1 MGVAGSA
8 GSGGGLRVFISHT
21 SELRAFPEGTS
32 FVAAVE
38 RAVSACGHV
47 IVDMADFPA
56 ADQVP
61 AELCM
66 ERVQGCDVYVG
77 VLGTRYGSLVRD
89 RPEVSYTELEF
100 DTATAAGLPRL
111 VFVLD
116 EGATDVGI
124 PLSALL
130 DREFG
135 TRQETFR
142 RRVQDS
148 GLVTGSFAHPD
159 MLGRLVERSLRDLAA
174 RRPVPGPQL
183 AERALR
189 VWNVPARNPGF
200 TGREDLLAAVRER
213 LLAGD
218 RAVVQALR
226 GMGGVGK
233 TQLATEYAHRF
244 ATAYDLAWWVN
255 AELGGLIGDQFAA
268 LGLAL
273 GCVQAGASTEVVRA
287 VVLGELRERGRWLL
301 VFDNAANPADIAGWL
316 PGGTGH
322 VLITTREQGWTE
334 IAAPVE
340 VDVLARPESVAILQA
355 RVTRLG
361 AADADRLAEEPVDLP
376 LAIAQA
382 AAFMAETDMAADEYL
397 GLLQTRAGQLLAH
410 GPSGSYLRS
419 LAAAT
424 DLIADRLA
432 REDPAAAGLADLCAF
447 LAPDPIPAEVFTG
460 AVSELPGDLA
470 ARVADPLAWRQTLV
484 HLAGQSLARV
494 DQRGLQMHRLTQ
506 AILRDRLT
514 SEQAAELRKTTETI
528 LAASD
533 PGDPDDPATWP
544 RWTRL
549 MPHLL
554 AANLGTTD
562 SPGLRE
568 LACDACNYLLAR
580 GDGRLGYELA
590 NRLHQQWRDR
600 LGDDHEHTWT
610 AARSLAWALVMM
622 GRNAEARD
630 LDQDTLAR
638 KRRFLG
644 GDHPSTFAL
653 SANVCPLGWRFLR

>member
-1 MGVAGSA
+1 M
-8 GSGGGLRVFISHT
+8 
-21 SELRAFPEGTS
+21 
-32 FVAAVE
+32 
-38 RAVSACGHV
+38 
-47 IVDMADFPA
+47 
-56 ADQVP
+56 
-61 AELCM
+61 
-66 ERVQGCDVYVG
+66 
-77 VLGTRYGSLVRD
+77 
-89 RPEVSYTELEF
+89 
-100 DTATAAGLPRL
+100 
-111 VFVLD
+111 
-116 EGATDVGI
+116 
-124 PLSALL
+124 
-130 DREFG
+130 
-135 TRQETFR
+135 
-142 RRVQDS
+142 
-148 GLVTGSFAHPD
+148 
-159 MLGRLVERSLRDLAA
+159 
-174 RRPVPGPQL
+174 
-183 AERALR
+183 
-189 VWNVPARNPGF
+189 
-200 TGREDLLAAVRER
+200 
-213 LLAGD
+213 
-218 RAVVQALR
+218 
-226 GMGGVGK
+226 
-233 TQLATEYAHRF
+233 
-244 ATAYDLAWWVN
+244 
-255 AELGGLIGDQFAA
+255 
-268 LGLAL
+268 
-273 GCVQAGASTEVVRA
+273 
-287 VVLGELRERGRWLL
+287 
-301 VFDNAANPADIAGWL
+301 
-316 PGGTGH
+316 
-322 VLITTREQGWTE
+322 
-334 IAAPVE
+334 
-340 VDVLARPESVAILQA
+340 
-355 RVTRLG
+355 
-361 AADADRLAEEPVDLP
+361 
-376 LAIAQA
+376 
-382 AAFMAETDMAADEYL
+382 
-397 GLLQTRAGQLLAH
+397 
-410 GPSGSYLRS
+410 
-419 LAAAT
+419 
-424 DLIADRLA
+424 
-432 REDPAAAGLADLCAF
+432 CAF